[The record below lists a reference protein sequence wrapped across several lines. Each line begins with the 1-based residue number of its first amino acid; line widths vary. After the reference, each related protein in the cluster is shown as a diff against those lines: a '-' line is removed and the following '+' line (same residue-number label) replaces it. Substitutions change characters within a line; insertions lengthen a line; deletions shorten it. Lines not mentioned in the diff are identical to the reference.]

1 MRFNGILRGRKADG
15 DAPPAPVGEA
25 ADPAPVSRYGKK
37 CLPSVAGAVTSNQT
51 LVKWL
56 PAKQSID
63 DLFAATEQEKETP
76 ADGTT
81 RVRVAYQTPVPVVWN
96 GHNVELAGR
105 TLEEAF
111 GLENAEWCQSAEQ
124 RKLGMRLR
132 GALADPAALA
142 AGLHKRVS
150 GDKFDKTKF
159 ALGVLTARPEEWQV
173 PAYIRDGLI
182 WLKAQVDLEV
192 EAGIEGAGVGE

>member
-1 MRFNGILRGRKADG
+1 M
-15 DAPPAPVGEA
+15 
-25 ADPAPVSRYGKK
+25 
-37 CLPSVAGAVTSNQT
+37 
-51 LVKWL
+51 
-56 PAKQSID
+56 
-63 DLFAATEQEKETP
+63 
-76 ADGTT
+76 
-81 RVRVAYQTPVPVVWN
+81 PVVWN

-111 GLENAEWCQSAEQ
+111 GLENAEWCQSTEQ
-124 RKLGMRLR
+124 RKLGLRLR
-132 GALADPAALA
+132 GVLADPAALA

-150 GDKFDKTKF
+150 GDRFDKTKF

-192 EAGIEGAGVGE
+192 EAEMEGAGVDE

>member
-1 MRFNGILRGRKADG
+1 MPIIWKGHH
-15 DAPPAPVGEA
+15 
-25 ADPAPVSRYGKK
+25 
-37 CLPSVAGAVTSNQT
+37 
-51 LVKWL
+51 
-56 PAKQSID
+56 AK
-63 DLFAATEQEKETP
+63 
-76 ADGTT
+76 
-81 RVRVAYQTPVPVVWN
+81 
-96 GHNVELAGR
+96 LAGR

-124 RKLGMRLR
+124 RKLGLRLH

-192 EAGIEGAGVGE
+192 EAEMEGASVDE

>member
-1 MRFNGILRGRKADG
+1 M
-15 DAPPAPVGEA
+15 
-25 ADPAPVSRYGKK
+25 
-37 CLPSVAGAVTSNQT
+37 
-51 LVKWL
+51 
-56 PAKQSID
+56 QSID
-63 DLFAATEQEKETP
+63 DLFAATGQEKESP

-81 RVRVAYQTPVPVVWN
+81 RVRVAYQSPVPVAWN
-96 GHNVELAGR
+96 GHNAEMAGR

-124 RKLGMRLR
+124 KKLGLRLR
-132 GALADPAALA
+132 GALADPAVLA

-150 GDKFDKTKF
+150 SAKFDKTKF

-173 PAYIRDGLI
+173 PVYIRDGLI

-192 EAGIEGAGVGE
+192 EAEIEGVGVVE